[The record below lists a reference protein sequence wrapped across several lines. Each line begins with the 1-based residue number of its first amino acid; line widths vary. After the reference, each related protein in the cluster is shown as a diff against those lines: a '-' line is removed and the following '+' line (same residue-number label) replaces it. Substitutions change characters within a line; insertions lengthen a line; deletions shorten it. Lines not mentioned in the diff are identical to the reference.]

1 MIIKNKNFYVFHII
15 PRIPRRTSFKSKTPW
30 KILIVEGNGQKGP
43 GSPSKISFGPFKKF
57 FAQLAVLLRGERAF
71 SRITFVELSYRKSG
85 GGSAIFVQLGCIHHR
100 PLCISKSK
108 LSTTTFTSRRER
120 NEKRGSR
127 YFVYMPCFL
136 CLLCKIDLHF

>member
-100 PLCISKSK
+100 PLQEQTLNDNFYLEKGTKRETGELIFRIYALFS
-108 LSTTTFTSRRER
+108 LSS
-120 NEKRGSR
+120 
-127 YFVYMPCFL
+127 V
-136 CLLCKIDLHF
+136 